1 MTPTRP
7 RRLVAALTI
16 VGTLIAG
23 AAASVLVAAPAE
35 AHVTT
40 VAYADL
46 APSGAT
52 GVRATFDL
60 QYQLLSASVA
70 QEQND
75 PALFTAAID
84 QPIEGQEQSV
94 LTGHA
99 ASIVDY
105 TAARFAVSA
114 GDVPCR
120 PHLDGGFVFHQRDA
134 ADYARYSIVYTCGPT
149 HDRGHVVRSSLF
161 PDREGMVKDTKTIVT
176 YRLDGRSGS
185 AALDAGHPSFTTEQS
200 WTDRFA
206 EFFLLGA
213 NHLLTGIDH
222 IFFLVALIIS
232 SRRLRDVVLAATCFT
247 LAHSITFLLAALG
260 LVHVTPHVVEPIIAL
275 SIAGVAATYL
285 WGLRRPAMIPAL
297 SLGGG
302 GMITPGRRDAARSA
316 YGVSTRFARSATLE
330 ETLPRGSSGEGGTTE
345 SRRGEDP
352 LGLNRQDLLRLAIVF
367 CFGLVHGLGF
377 ASAIGIQEA
386 WSWTLLWS
394 LLVFNLGIEAV
405 QLGIIIIVF
414 PPLLLLRRRAPRAAL
429 WVSVGIAFFVTIFGL
444 VWAVQRLLGVGL
456 A

>member
-1 MTPTRP
+1 MSLTLR

-16 VGTLIAG
+16 AGTLIAG
-23 AAASVLVAAPAE
+23 GAASVLVAAPAE

-46 APSGAT
+46 APSGET

-60 QYQLLSASVA
+60 QYELLAASVA
-70 QEQND
+70 QEQHD
-75 PALFTAAID
+75 PPLFTAAID
-84 QPIEGQEQSV
+84 QPVEGQEQAV
-94 LTGHA
+94 LSAHA

-114 GDVPCR
+114 DDAPCR

-134 ADYARYSIVYTCGPT
+134 TDYARYSIVYACGPT
-149 HDRGHVVRSSLF
+149 HDRGHIVTSHLF

-176 YRLDGRSGS
+176 YRLDGRTGS
-185 AALDAGHPSFTTEQS
+185 AALDAAHPSFTTEQS

-260 LVHVTPHVVEPIIAL
+260 LVHVTPRVVEPIIAL

-285 WGLRRPAMIPAL
+285 WGLRRPVVRTAR
-297 SLGGG
+297 SLGSAALL
-302 GMITPGRRDAARSA
+302 PGTDRIETARDRRF
-316 YGVSTRFARSATLE
+316 T
-330 ETLPRGSSGEGGTTE
+330 
-345 SRRGEDP
+345 
-352 LGLNRQDLLRLAIVF
+352 RQDLLRLAIVF

-405 QLGIIIIVF
+405 QLGIIIVVF

-429 WVSVGIAFFVTIFGL
+429 WVSVGIAVVVTIFGL
-444 VWAVQRLLGVGL
+444 VWAVQRLFGVGL